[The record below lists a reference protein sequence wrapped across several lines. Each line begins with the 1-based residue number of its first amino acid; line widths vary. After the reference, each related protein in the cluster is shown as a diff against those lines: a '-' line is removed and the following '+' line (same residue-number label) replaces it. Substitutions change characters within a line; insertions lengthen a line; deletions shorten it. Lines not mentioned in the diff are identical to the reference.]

1 MKYLVEKAIKVAA
14 TLHQGQTDKGG
25 NPYIFHPLRVMEATR
40 VGGYGECIQALAVLH
55 DVVEDCDVMPSEVL
69 DRMGVSVND
78 PEYHDLQ
85 AALWA
90 ITHESYEPNVV
101 YWDRVCQNRWASI
114 VKCYDMLDNLNRV
127 HYIEDAKDRQRLTQK
142 YRDGLNY
149 IGKNSKAGPIP
160 LR

>member
-14 TLHQGQTDKGG
+14 TLHQGQRDKGG
-25 NPYIFHPLRVMEATR
+25 NPYIFHPLRVMEAAR
-40 VGGYGECIQALAVLH
+40 AGGYGECIQALAVLH

-78 PEYHDLQ
+78 PEYYDLQ

-101 YWDRVCQNRWASI
+101 YWERVCQNRWASI
-114 VKCYDMLDNLNRV
+114 VKLYDMKDNLGRLNV
-127 HYIEDAKDRQRLTQK
+127 VEDIEVRKRLMRK
-142 YRDGLNY
+142 YRDGIAYL
-149 IGKNSKAGPIP
+149 KRNSKTLDPWGS
-160 LR
+160 